1 MRTSLFAPAA
11 LLLGILGCSALPA
24 DSDGIVAL
32 EIRTQSP
39 VSLPLGQQVIL
50 RARALD
56 INGDSVPALIRWR
69 TADTA
74 LVVLDS
80 LSGIIEGRLAAGQA
94 RVQAAVGTLRS
105 DLIVITLLPAPVPPG
120 LRTPR

>member
-1 MRTSLFAPAA
+1 MRMARLAPAA
-11 LLLGILGCSALPA
+11 LALGLLGCSALPA

-39 VSLPLGQQVIL
+39 VSLPVGQQVIL

-74 LVVLDS
+74 AVILDS
-80 LSGIIEGRLAAGQA
+80 LSGIIEGRLPSGQA
-94 RVQAAVGTLRS
+94 RVQAAVGSLRS
-105 DLIVITLLPAPVPPG
+105 DPITITLLPAPTTPG
-120 LRTPR
+120 LRMPR

>member
-11 LLLGILGCSALPA
+11 LLLGLLGCSALPA

-80 LSGIIEGRLAAGQA
+80 LSGIIEGRVAAGQA

>member
-1 MRTSLFAPAA
+1 MSRSRLAGAA
-11 LLLGILGCSALPA
+11 VLLGLFGCSALPV
-24 DSDGIVAL
+24 DSDGVVAL

-39 VSLPLGQQVIL
+39 VSLPLGRQVIL
-50 RARALD
+50 RARAVD

-74 LVVLDS
+74 AVNLDS
-80 LSGIIEGRLAAGQA
+80 LSGIIEGRLPSGQA
-94 RVQAAVGTLRS
+94 RVQATVGTLRS
-105 DLIVITLLPAPVPPG
+105 DPITITLLPAPIPPG

>member
-1 MRTSLFAPAA
+1 LTRAA
-11 LLLGILGCSALPA
+11 LGLGLLGCSALPT
-24 DSDGIVAL
+24 DSDGVVAL
-32 EIRTQSP
+32 EIRTQGP
-39 VSLPLGQQVIL
+39 VSLPLGEQVIL

-56 INGDSVPALIRWR
+56 INGDSIPALIRWR

-80 LSGIIEGRLAAGQA
+80 LSGIIQGRATSGQA

-105 DLIVITLLPAPVPPG
+105 DVLVITLLPAPVPPG